1 MTEVQANKDIC
12 RWWGLWKI
20 HWYF

>member
-20 HWYF
+20 HWYL

>member
-1 MTEVQANKDIC
+1 MTEVQTNKVIC

>member
-12 RWWGLWKI
+12 RWWGKWKI

>member
-12 RWWGLWKI
+12 RWCGLWKI